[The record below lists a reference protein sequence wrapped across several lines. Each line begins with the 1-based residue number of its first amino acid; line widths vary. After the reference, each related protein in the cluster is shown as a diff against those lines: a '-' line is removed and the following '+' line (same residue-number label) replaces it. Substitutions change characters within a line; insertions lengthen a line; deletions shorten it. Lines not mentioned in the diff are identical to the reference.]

1 MVLVLFSISVLVFL
15 IFFATPGVDP
25 AARIAG
31 RNADQATLLAVRKDF
46 GLDRPL
52 PVQYGLMMKK
62 LFVTRDLTSF
72 VNRGAKVIPQVV
84 EAAPVTLSLVI
95 GAAVV
100 WVVFSILI
108 GLVAAVFHGTPLDAL
123 LMIVGL
129 IGISMPVFWLGEVV
143 NLLSQSR
150 LHDSFVFSWVPPLGY
165 VPLTESPVGWFKA
178 LLLPWL
184 TLSVLYI
191 GIYARVLRASLVES
205 QEEDFVRTA
214 RAKGLTERRVMLR
227 HSLRMSMVAF
237 ISLFGL
243 DFGALVGGAALL
255 TEVVFGLNG
264 VGKLTY
270 DSLQNLDLPVIMAT
284 VMYAAFFVV
293 LVERARRPRLRLA
306 RPAGAHCLRPARTPL
321 LEVRDLSVAFRTE
334 EGLVRAVDGVSLSVA
349 PGEVVGIVGESG
361 SGKTVSMLAVMRLI
375 RDPNAVIEGHVL
387 PPRAGPVAAVE
398 KRDPLGPWRRDRDGL
413 PGSDDVA
420 HAGLHR
426 RLADRRAAARAR
438 AHEREACAR
447 QRAVELLAEVGI
459 SNPERRADD
468 FPHQF
473 SGGMRQRVMIAM
485 ALSCNPSLLI
495 ADEPTTALDVTIQA
509 QILELM
515 KRLQRDH
522 GSSIVLITH
531 DMGVVAE
538 IAERVVVMYAGRIV
552 EEGPRAEVFARP
564 AAPLYLG
571 AARVDPARG
580 PAARRAGSPRSRAPH
595 RHRSTSER
603 DASFEPRCPHRFDR
617 CATRPELRE
626 RVAAGRK
633 DACHLDPAVR
643 PALRQASLRGE
654 AVREAG

>member
-1 MVLVLFSISVLVFL
+1 MLRFAARRLVSMVLVLLSISVLVFL

-46 GLDRPL
+46 GFDRPL

-100 WVVFSILI
+100 WVVLSILI
-108 GLVAAVFHGTPLDAL
+108 GVVAAVFHGTPLDAL
-123 LMIVGL
+123 LMIVVL

-191 GIYARVLRASLVES
+191 GIYARVLRASVVES

-214 RAKGLTERRVMLR
+214 RAKGLTERRVMVR

-293 LVERARRPRLRLA
+293 LVNAI
-306 RPAGAHCLRPARTPL
+306 
-321 LEVRDLSVAFRTE
+321 VDLV
-334 EGLVRAVDGVSLSVA
+334 
-349 PGEVVGIVGESG
+349 
-361 SGKTVSMLAVMRLI
+361 
-375 RDPNAVIEGHVL
+375 
-387 PPRAGPVAAVE
+387 
-398 KRDPLGPWRRDRDGL
+398 
-413 PGSDDVA
+413 
-420 HAGLHR
+420 
-426 RLADRRAAARAR
+426 
-438 AHEREACAR
+438 
-447 QRAVELLAEVGI
+447 
-459 SNPERRADD
+459 
-468 FPHQF
+468 
-473 SGGMRQRVMIAM
+473 
-485 ALSCNPSLLI
+485 
-495 ADEPTTALDVTIQA
+495 
-509 QILELM
+509 
-515 KRLQRDH
+515 
-522 GSSIVLITH
+522 
-531 DMGVVAE
+531 
-538 IAERVVVMYAGRIV
+538 YAW
-552 EEGPRAEVFARP
+552 
-564 AAPLYLG
+564 
-571 AARVDPARG
+571 
-580 PAARRAGSPRSRAPH
+580 
-595 RHRSTSER
+595 
-603 DASFEPRCPHRFDR
+603 
-617 CATRPELRE
+617 
-626 RVAAGRK
+626 
-633 DACHLDPAVR
+633 LDPRVR
-643 PALRQASLRGE
+643 IA
-654 AVREAG
+654 